1 MITENSFLNY
11 GIEDPEDKENIE
23 MNKQDI
29 KVIKQYNKT
38 NDLNENLKMEISSE
52 ENEESLSEKINNLN
66 ITSNPISQS
75 KNNPFTFTKENLNEK
90 YFELESR
97 KNLLKYGEKIY
108 SFNKMLA
115 VKNSIPEYFLSKH
128 KLSENARMKMVD
140 WMIEVLSCYNCSNET
155 FFLSVSIM
163 DQFLFKTNSIL
174 KNQNIHLIGIAS
186 MYIANKFEEI
196 YPIPL
201 KHFVVKIGHNKFK
214 DIIIKSQTMRILEV
228 ISFENL
234 IISSV
239 YDFIKIYFFDF
250 YSNNKLNLICT
261 DSFIIYQ
268 KIQETAIYFGKIS
281 VHYVKFYNLNDKE
294 KAICSICCAI
304 QLFFEKNPFCLNL
317 GKKKFYNDWEI
328 FILNNNHIN
337 HFNQKKN
344 DLYNAYFDYH
354 NNNYISHNLD
364 KFCPL
369 SYI

>member
-23 MNKQDI
+23 MNNQDI

-52 ENEESLSEKINNLN
+52 ENEESLSEKIKNLN

-214 DIIIKSQTMRILEV
+214 DIIIKSQTMRILNV

-234 IISSV
+234 VMTSV
-239 YDFIKIYFFDF
+239 YEFIKIYFFDL
-250 YSNNKLNLICT
+250 YVNNKINLNNN
-261 DSFIIYQ
+261 DSIIVYH
-268 KIQETAIYFGKIS
+268 KIEETAIYFAKIS
-281 VHYVKFYNLNDKE
+281 LHFINFYCLNDKE
-294 KAICSICCAI
+294 KAICCICCAI
-304 QLFFEKNPFCLNL
+304 QLFFEKNQLYFNYERR
-317 GKKKFYNDWEI
+317 KFYQDWEN

-337 HFNQKKN
+337 HFIQRKN
-344 DLYNAYFDYH
+344 ELYKSFYDYH
-354 NNNYISHNLD
+354 NISYICHNLE
-364 KFCPL
+364 KFEPL
-369 SYI
+369 SY